1 MSITLSVHG
10 AAHTVTGSCY
20 LLQSGK
26 TRFLVDCGMFQGA
39 KTLKALNYA
48 DFPFSPAEIDFVLLT
63 HAHIDHSGLIPKLV
77 KQGFEGPIYATHG
90 TIDLLSCMLPDAGH
104 IQEFEVE
111 NLNRRNAQRGR
122 PQVTPIYTV
131 ADANDAL
138 RAFSPVAYDTWVELA
153 DGIRARFW
161 NAGHILGS
169 SSIEIEIETGLKQ
182 PRKLRLLFSGDIG
195 PDVKSFHPAPES
207 PENLDYLICEAT
219 YGSREREPMTLEAR
233 RDLLATEV
241 SAALNRNGV
250 LIFPTFAVERTQE
263 LLADLLALVATKRV
277 RDVPIFLDSP
287 LAIRATE
294 IFLDHADDLESGDEF
309 RRAMR
314 SHQVRTTETV
324 AESMMIERVD
334 GSHII
339 VAASG
344 MCDAGRIRHHLKNRL
359 WRDNTTVIMV
369 GYQAEG
375 TLGRILLSGAKA
387 VRIQGEEIKVRA
399 QIRSLDVYSGHA
411 DGPGLARWV
420 AERGPVLRG
429 TILVH
434 GEDEGLTGLH
444 ERLADLGLDGERIF
458 APDLDEVFDL
468 LAEAPE
474 SRRRPAPRRLQPEV
488 VGRQDW
494 HNDLSK
500 LWLDMSEQLEK
511 AADDRARNVVLR
523 RIRRALEDGQD
534 ERPQDHK

>member
-20 LLQSGK
+20 LLQTEE

-48 DFPFSPAEIDFVLLT
+48 DFPFDPEKIDFVLLT

-77 KQGFEGPIYATHG
+77 KHGFTGPIYATHG

-111 NLNRRNAQRGR
+111 QLNRRNAQRGR
-122 PQVTPIYTV
+122 PEVTPIYTV
-131 ADANDAL
+131 ADAEASL
-138 RAFSPVAYDTWVELA
+138 RSCSPVAYDTWIEPTEGV
-153 DGIRARFW
+153 RARFW

-169 SSIEIEIETGLKQ
+169 ASVEIEVNTGLQ
-182 PRKLRLLFSGDIG
+182 SPRTLRLLFSGDIG

-207 PENLDYLICEAT
+207 PGNLDYLICEAT

-233 RDLLATEV
+233 RDLLAAEV
-241 SAALNRNGV
+241 NAALNKNGV

-263 LLADLLALVATKRV
+263 LLADLLALIDGKRV

-294 IFLDHADDLESGDEF
+294 IFLDHADNLENGDEF

-314 SHQVRTTETV
+314 SHRVRTTETV
-324 AESMMIERVD
+324 AESMMIERMD

-359 WRDNTTVIMV
+359 WRENTTVIMV

-375 TLGRILLSGAKA
+375 TLGRILQSGAKA

-399 QIRSLDVYSGHA
+399 RIRTLDVYSGHA
-411 DGPGLARWV
+411 DGPALARWV
-420 AERGPVLRG
+420 EERGPVMRG
-429 TILVH
+429 TILAH
-434 GEDEGLTGLH
+434 GEEEGLSGLH
-444 ERLADLGLDGERIF
+444 ARLTDLGLDGDRIF

-468 LAEAPE
+468 LVEAPE
-474 SRRRPAPRRLQPEV
+474 ARRRPAPRRLQPEL
-488 VGRQDW
+488 VGRTDW

-500 LWLDMSEQLEK
+500 LWLDISEQLES
-511 AADDRARNVVLR
+511 AADDRARKVVIR
-523 RIRRALEDGQD
+523 RMRRALEEKSD
-534 ERPQDHK
+534 